1 MLTGRSLRYRTQCA
15 IHAAAC
21 VRGGLLPDLLREAG
35 GWEPRLW
42 TYAVSAVVLYNRA
55 AADRLELTVPQI
67 AAKIA
72 DELGLEFSQT
82 S

>member
-1 MLTGRSLRYRTQCA
+1 M
-15 IHAAAC
+15 
-21 VRGGLLPDLLREAG
+21 
-35 GWEPRLW
+35 
-42 TYAVSAVVLYNRA
+42 YAVSAVVLYSRA

-72 DELGLEFSQT
+72 DELGLELSKT